1 MLELHANIFATLY
14 ACFCLHVCN
23 IEYCQ
28 FVPIYNKKPRSIF
41 NIGRGFIVS
50 ISNPYKPF

>member
-1 MLELHANIFATLY
+1 MLTFANIFATLY

-41 NIGRGFIVS
+41 NIVRGFIVL
-50 ISNPYKPF
+50 ILTLWQPF